1 MPTAWNLTREEIG
14 RAALRKVGNLARGET
29 PNTDDLKLATD
40 ALDGILK
47 ELPIYGYAWPQISAT
62 PAVLTLLANIATVAL
77 PTDYYGN
84 PLLTY
89 LDASGNEIPLPLL
102 SLAEW
107 NEITRKTDGARY
119 PQFGFIDRDDTLHVW
134 PVQTANVSAR
144 LTYQQIMPDTAPN
157 TVSGVDQSMV
167 LGLTYAVA
175 VEIADDFNA
184 TGEQIARWTAIWAQR
199 RALGIMGRTYP
210 SPGRI
215 TTDD

>member
-1 MPTAWNLTREEIG
+1 MPTAWNLTREQIG

-29 PNTDDLKLATD
+29 PNADDLKLATD

-47 ELPIYGYAWPQISAT
+47 ELPIYGYSWPQISVAQ
-62 PAVLTLLANIATVAL
+62 AVLTLAANIGSVSL

-84 PLLTY
+84 PIVTY
-89 LDASGNEIPLPLL
+89 LDASGNELPLPLIPL
-102 SLAEW
+102 DEWLA
-107 NEITRKTDGARY
+107 IPRKTDAAAY
-119 PQFGFIDRDDTLHVW
+119 PMRGYIDRANVLHVW

-144 LTYQQIMPDTAPN
+144 LTYQQIVPDTAPN

-167 LGLTYAVA
+167 LGLGYAVA
-175 VEIADDFNA
+175 AEIADDFNA
-184 TGEQIARWTAIWAQR
+184 TAEQVARWTAIWAQR

-215 TTDD
+215 TVDD

>member
-1 MPTAWNLTREEIG
+1 MPTAWNLTREQIG

-29 PNTDDLKLATD
+29 PNADDLKLATD

-47 ELPIYGYAWPQISAT
+47 ELPIFGYSWPQISTT
-62 PAVLTLLANIATVAL
+62 PAALTLLANVATVAL
-77 PTDYYGN
+77 PVDYYGN

-89 LDASGNEIPLPLL
+89 LDVSGNEIPLPLL

-144 LTYQQIMPDTAPN
+144 LTYQQIVPDTAPN

-167 LGLTYAVA
+167 LGLGYAVA
-175 VEIADDFNA
+175 AEIADDFNA
-184 TGEQIARWTAIWAQR
+184 TAEQIARWTAVWAQR

-210 SPGRI
+210 SPGRV
-215 TTDD
+215 TVDD